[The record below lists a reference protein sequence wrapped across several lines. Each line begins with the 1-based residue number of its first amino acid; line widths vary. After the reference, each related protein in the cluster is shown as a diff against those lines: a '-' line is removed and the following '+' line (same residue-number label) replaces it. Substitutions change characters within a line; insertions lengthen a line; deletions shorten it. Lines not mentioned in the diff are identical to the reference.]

1 MGILN
6 FRVFEHKRVDSD
18 YGCCEGCKFIAKTW
32 LDWTLH
38 SLAVTMD
45 GGTAY
50 HTIALLAPR
59 D

>member
-1 MGILN
+1 MN

-18 YGCCEGCKFIAKTW
+18 YGCCESCKFIARTW

-50 HTIALLAPR
+50 HTITLLAPR